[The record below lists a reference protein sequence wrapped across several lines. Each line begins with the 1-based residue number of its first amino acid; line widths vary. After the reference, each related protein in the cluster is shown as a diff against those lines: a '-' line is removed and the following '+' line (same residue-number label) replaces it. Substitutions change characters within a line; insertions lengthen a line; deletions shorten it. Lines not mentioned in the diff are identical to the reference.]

1 MMHIG
6 LSLTPFG
13 HHPTAWRV
21 KSGQLDALDFSHIA
35 AQVKKAEAGGLDF
48 VLLADSFGERPH
60 DDLSPLAVPFE
71 PTMLVSALATATSRI
86 GLIATSA
93 THQHEPYNLARRFAS
108 LDLIGGGR
116 TGWNVIG
123 SGDRERDQDYLAVVS
138 GLWGSWEDDAFVY
151 DKARGRFFEPDKMH
165 VLNHKGAHFTVRGP
179 LNVDPSPQGRPVI
192 SHVLTPDT
200 LDIAA
205 LADVVFLP
213 ETTPDAWKALA
224 ASLLE
229 RLVAHGRQRED
240 IKLLA
245 NIVPSIGTASDIA
258 DKMQEQAAATGLDG
272 FVVLPP
278 IAPEGVA
285 SFVDEV
291 ILELRQRGVF
301 RHAYDATT
309 LRGHLGLAHPAHLE
323 RAS

>member
-1 MMHIG
+1 
-6 LSLTPFG
+6 
-13 HHPTAWRV
+13 
-21 KSGQLDALDFSHIA
+21 
-35 AQVKKAEAGGLDF
+35 
-48 VLLADSFGERPH
+48 
-60 DDLSPLAVPFE
+60 
-71 PTMLVSALATATSRI
+71 
-86 GLIATSA
+86 
-93 THQHEPYNLARRFAS
+93 
-108 LDLIGGGR
+108 
-116 TGWNVIG
+116 
-123 SGDRERDQDYLAVVS
+123 
-138 GLWGSWEDDAFVY
+138 
-151 DKARGRFFEPDKMH
+151 
-165 VLNHKGAHFTVRGP
+165 
-179 LNVDPSPQGRPVI
+179 
-192 SHVLTPDT
+192 
-200 LDIAA
+200 
-205 LADVVFLP
+205 
-213 ETTPDAWKALA
+213 
-224 ASLLE
+224 
-229 RLVAHGRQRED
+229 LVAHGRQRED

>member
-13 HHPTAWRV
+13 HHPAAWRA
-21 KSGQLDALDFSHIA
+21 KSGQLDALDFNHMA
-35 AQVKKAEAGGLDF
+35 AQVKQAEAGGLDF
-48 VLLADSFGERPH
+48 VLLADSLGQRPH

-71 PTMLVSALATATSRI
+71 PTMLVSALATATRRI
-86 GLIATSA
+86 GLIATAA

-123 SGDRERDQDYLAVVS
+123 SGDPDRDQEYLAVVS
-138 GLWGSWEDDAFVY
+138 GLWNSWDDDAFVH

-179 LNVDPSPQGRPVI
+179 LNVNLSPQGRPVI

-200 LDIAA
+200 VEIAA
-205 LADVVFLP
+205 RSADVVFLP
-213 ETTPDAWKALA
+213 DTLGALA
-224 ASLLE
+224 IKLVE
-229 RLVAHGRQRED
+229 RLGAHGRQRGD
-240 IKLLA
+240 IRLLA
-245 NIVPSIGTASDIA
+245 NIVPPTGTAAGIA
-258 DKMQEQAAATGLDG
+258 DQMQKQAAAAGLDG
-272 FVVLPP
+272 FVLLPP
-278 IAPEGVA
+278 RAPEGIA

-291 ILELRQRGVF
+291 IPELRRRGAF
-301 RHAYDATT
+301 RPAYDAVT
-309 LRGHLGLAHPAHLE
+309 LRGHLGLAHPVRQE